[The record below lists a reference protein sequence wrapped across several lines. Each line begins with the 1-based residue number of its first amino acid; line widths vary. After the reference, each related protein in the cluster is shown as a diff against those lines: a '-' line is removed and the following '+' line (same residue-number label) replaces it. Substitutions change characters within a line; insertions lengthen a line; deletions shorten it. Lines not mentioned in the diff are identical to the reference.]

1 MPKDK
6 PNAEPKEEIKV
17 QVMLAIYQTDIQ
29 TQTTIMFGAAAL
41 FFAIWAIYFSNS
53 ALANSFLL
61 VALFSFVCLFTMVIS
76 RQRYAQRRKQLDELR
91 KKYCPDAYQVN
102 AKT

>member
-6 PNAEPKEEIKV
+6 PSAEPKEELKV

-29 TQTTIMFGAAAL
+29 TQTTIMFGAGAFL
-41 FFAIWAIYFSNS
+41 FAIWAIYFSNS
-53 ALANSFLL
+53 ALAHSLPV
-61 VALFSFVCLFTMVIS
+61 VALFSFVCLFVMAIS
-76 RQRYAQRRKQLDELR
+76 RQRYTQRRKQLDGLR